1 MSTSQATQTV
11 LLFPKDSRVNILNV
25 LGVSFKAN
33 RSVLTIVLKGKWKI
47 MWIIIRIILP
57 KQKELV

>member
-1 MSTSQATQTV
+1 LSTSQATQTV

-33 RSVLTIVLKGKWKI
+33 RSVLTIVLKG
-47 MWIIIRIILP
+47 
-57 KQKELV
+57 